1 MIEELLKRPTFIIN
15 QKHLFRFFFINLKKN
30 ALNEADTIIPN
41 VNDNTPIN
49 VINKTEPK
57 NQFRQDKDSDKQL
70 DIKGNRYIVN
80 AKATTIGIRLIMH
93 NLMYNPKERLN
104 PLIYKNIGFQIWI
117 ITTVDNIGPISTPG
131 NPQK

>member
-15 QKHLFRFFFINLKKN
+15 QKHLLRFFFINLKKN

-104 PLIYKNIGFQIWI
+104 PLIYKNIGFQI
-117 ITTVDNIGPISTPG
+117 
-131 NPQK
+131 

>member
-104 PLIYKNIGFQIWI
+104 PLIYKNIGLQILI
-117 ITTVDNIGPISTPG
+117 ITTVDNIGHISTPG

>member
-104 PLIYKNIGFQIWI
+104 PLIYKNIGFHKLTSKLYQ
-117 ITTVDNIGPISTPG
+117 
-131 NPQK
+131 